1 MRIANSL
8 LWIGAV
14 LAACGG
20 ESRKDPDL
28 GSGSEAPVPMPR
40 PPPDDMIRL
49 PGGGYRGTELHC
61 PTKDT
66 VSEAAGSRKYEQVV
80 HELSSFA
87 IDRRR
92 TSCNDYKICA
102 DAHACPPIGDS
113 MSLRCMDDGLVAVT
127 VAGAK
132 AYCEWRHL
140 QLPSYYEW
148 QAAVRGPEGNLY
160 PGGNTPPA
168 IAMDNSSP
176 ARFTTSEGIEYAIN
190 DRAGEW
196 TRDWECTTIRKK
208 LGLLPEGLPSGSNGL
223 EVTPVVG
230 DTGPINLDLPG
241 FFHDGAKF
249 RCVND
254 HAPTN

>member
-1 MRIANSL
+1 MRIAISL

-14 LAACGG
+14 LVACGG
-20 ESRKDPDL
+20 ESRKEPDL
-28 GSGSEAPVPMPR
+28 GSGSEAPVPT

-49 PGGGYRGTELHC
+49 PAGGYRGTELHC

-92 TSCNDYKICA
+92 TSCNDYKICVY
-102 DAHACPPIGDS
+102 AHACPPIGNS

-148 QAAVRGPEGNLY
+148 QAAVRGPEGSVY
-160 PGGNTPPA
+160 PGGNTPPK
-168 IAMDNSSP
+168 IAMGDSSP
-176 ARFTTSEGIEYAIN
+176 AHFRTPEGVEYAIN
-190 DRAGEW
+190 DRGGEW
-196 TRDWECTTIRKK
+196 TRDTECTTIRKR
-208 LGLLPEGLPSGSNGL
+208 LGEPLASGSNGL

-254 HAPTN
+254 HATTK